1 MKKKILAL
9 ILTSAMV
16 LSLAACG
23 KTDSTPAAD
32 DSTATE
38 DQTAEETPAE
48 VEDVALKVWVPENQI
63 QSGTI
68 DSMCESFQ
76 AAHPE
81 WNITFTVEAQ
91 GEDTAKDEILKDVTA
106 TADVYFFASDQLPE
120 LVDAGAI
127 AKLGGSTEEMVKT
140 TMPQAVVDTVTY
152 NDSIYAIPFTHN
164 TFFMFYDK
172 TILSDEDVKTM
183 EGIMAKE
190 TADDVYNFSFDS
202 AGGWKLG
209 SWYYGAGN
217 TIYGADS
224 VSFAEGCDWNNE
236 TGLAVT
242 NYLID
247 LINNTKCAY
256 QDDISVSELVGDH
269 RLGAWWDGSW
279 NYNLYSEALGDDL
292 GMTILP
298 TFNLDG
304 NDYQLKGFYS
314 SKCIGVNPQS
324 AYPQV
329 AVAFAAY
336 LGSEEMQLQRFEETA
351 QVPTNTAAGESEA
364 VKNDALSAVIIREA
378 AEASVAQPQSS
389 EFGSRYWG
397 NVGGFATEI
406 RSGEFTKENAQE
418 KLDTFCAAMVV
429 E

>member
-1 MKKKILAL
+1 
-9 ILTSAMV
+9 
-16 LSLAACG
+16 
-23 KTDSTPAAD
+23 
-32 DSTATE
+32 
-38 DQTAEETPAE
+38 
-48 VEDVALKVWVPENQI
+48 
-63 QSGTI
+63 
-68 DSMCESFQ
+68 
-76 AAHPE
+76 
-81 WNITFTVEAQ
+81 
-91 GEDTAKDEILKDVTA
+91 
-106 TADVYFFASDQLPE
+106 
-120 LVDAGAI
+120 
-127 AKLGGSTEEMVKT
+127 
-140 TMPQAVVDTVTY
+140 
-152 NDSIYAIPFTHN
+152 
-164 TFFMFYDK
+164 
-172 TILSDEDVKTM
+172 
-183 EGIMAKE
+183 
-190 TADDVYNFSFDS
+190 
-202 AGGWKLG
+202 
-209 SWYYGAGN
+209 
-217 TIYGADS
+217 
-224 VSFAEGCDWNNE
+224 
-236 TGLAVT
+236 
-242 NYLID
+242 
-247 LINNTKCAY
+247 
-256 QDDISVSELVGDH
+256 
-269 RLGAWWDGSW
+269 
-279 NYNLYSEALGDDL
+279 
-292 GMTILP
+292 MTILP